1 VNNNGA
7 NGGTGL
13 RFNNPSF
20 NVSTAN
26 TTAGSRTLTLGG
38 TNTDANTIAGT
49 ITNNSGAG
57 AFVNLTKAGNGRWIL
72 SGTNKYSGSTSVT
85 GGILSMANPSLADGA
100 DVSIATGATLDLN
113 FSGTDTIGKLI
124 LQGVEQAQGNWGSLT
139 SNARYKTASIT
150 GTGVLNVTV
159 GNILKATPTVT
170 IPPVASTLNSGQ
182 TLASSTLSGGVA
194 SVSGT
199 FSWTDPTVQ
208 PAAGT
213 SSCSVTFTPAD
224 TFYYTNATTTVS
236 VTVNAP
242 GYPSWVGGYNW
253 AVGDSSPT
261 GDPDGDGL
269 ANLVE
274 YATGQNPTVASAN
287 PITFRQVQI
296 NGNTYLQLS
305 VTRNQSVTNVLM
317 EGLSAGTLSDPAAWS
332 SSTTV
337 TMSNTPS
344 LFMVRDSLSIEGNN
358 KRFLCLRFTLLPQ

>member
-1 VNNNGA
+1 
-7 NGGTGL
+7 
-13 RFNNPSF
+13 
-20 NVSTAN
+20 
-26 TTAGSRTLTLGG
+26 
-38 TNTDANTIAGT
+38 
-49 ITNNSGAG
+49 
-57 AFVNLTKAGNGRWIL
+57 
-72 SGTNKYSGSTSVT
+72 
-85 GGILSMANPSLADGA
+85 M
-100 DVSIATGATLDLN
+100 
-113 FSGTDTIGKLI
+113 
-124 LQGVEQAQGNWGSLT
+124 
-139 SNARYKTASIT
+139 
-150 GTGVLNVTV
+150 TV
-159 GNILKATPTVT
+159 GNILKATPTIT

-213 SSCSVTFTPAD
+213 SSCSVTFTPTD
-224 TFYYTNATTTVS
+224 TLYYTNATTTVS

-253 AVGDSSPT
+253 AGGDSSPT

-274 YATGQNPTVASAN
+274 YATGQNPTVASTN

-305 VTRNQSVTNVLM
+305 VTRNQSVTNVLI
-317 EGLSAGTLSDPAAWS
+317 EGLSAGTLSDPPAWS

-344 LFMVRDSLSIEGNN
+344 LFMVRDSLPIEGNN
-358 KRFLCLRFTLLPQ
+358 KRFLCLRFTLQPQ